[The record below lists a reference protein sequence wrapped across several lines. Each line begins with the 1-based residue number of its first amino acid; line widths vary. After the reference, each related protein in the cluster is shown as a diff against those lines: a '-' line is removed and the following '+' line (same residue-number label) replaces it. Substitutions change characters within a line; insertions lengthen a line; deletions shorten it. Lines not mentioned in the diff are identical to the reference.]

1 MSLPKRRPGSGG
13 WKEARKPLR
22 PSSREV
28 RKAIGT
34 SNFMIRVPLSS
45 LSSGNFGEF
54 EALAGARQSGSFSV
68 WCRRIGE
75 FDVTF
80 DNRPTRSRWALILLG
95 AAMLTLAGCGRK
107 AGLDLPPDAPQL
119 SSGEPV
125 QGEASKPSVF
135 NPS

>member
-1 MSLPKRRPGSGG
+1 
-13 WKEARKPLR
+13 
-22 PSSREV
+22 
-28 RKAIGT
+28 
-34 SNFMIRVPLSS
+34 MIRVPLSS

-80 DNRPTRSRWALILLG
+80 DTRPTRSRWALILLG
-95 AAMLTLAGCGRK
+95 TAVLTLAGCGRK

-119 SSGEPV
+119 SSGEPI
-125 QGEASKPSVF
+125 QGEAGKPSVF
-135 NPS
+135 NPSYGSDAAPAAAKGRKKPFILDPLLGN